1 VTIHAA
7 LYQQSRVCRPGTVL
21 RGKMEEEEQCINEE
35 EEVDERTQIVQIIT
49 NDLKAIGQLFTKL
62 KNVIKKDKAKVLY
75 LFK

>member
-1 VTIHAA
+1 
-7 LYQQSRVCRPGTVL
+7 
-21 RGKMEEEEQCINEE
+21 MEEEEQCINEE